1 MREVLFIYFFTKR
14 SYCRLLHNI
23 CTKYKENILKK
34 KIIRKVFG
42 LFHNLKIVVNY
53 FASKSIMYAII
64 INWNRMH
71 AVQYHTLPWLKSSL
85 RKLYGW
91 YNDLVRKYSVSFWHM
106 LTDVFPYFL
115 DHYIYTPD
123 WLRFFSSFY
132 HLDNEH
138 TVGVTYRRGCL
149 LFLVIWSHLYLFR
162 GRAALL

>member
-34 KIIRKVFG
+34 KLIRKVFG

-71 AVQYHTLPWLKSSL
+71 AVQYHTLPRLKSSL

-115 DHYIYTPD
+115 DHYIYTG
-123 WLRFFSSFY
+123 LTTFFFQFLSSWQWA
-132 HLDNEH
+132 H
-138 TVGVTYRRGCL
+138 GGCNL
-149 LFLVIWSHLYLFR
+149 SEGMFTLPSHLIPPLSF
-162 GRAALL
+162 